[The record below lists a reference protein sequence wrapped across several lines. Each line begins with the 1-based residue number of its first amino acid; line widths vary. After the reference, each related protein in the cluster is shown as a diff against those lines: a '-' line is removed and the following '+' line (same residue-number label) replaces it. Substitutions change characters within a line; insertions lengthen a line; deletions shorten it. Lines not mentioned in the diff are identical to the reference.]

1 MLIRISL
8 IIAILAALAVGAL
21 NFVKVK
27 EKITTLKDQRDTE
40 QKAKVEAQTER
51 DKTKA
56 DLDKTTKDLKQTK
69 DTLELTSAER
79 DKAVTEAAIQL
90 AKATELTEKLAKTTQ
105 DRDDAQANL
114 QRYKL
119 TGFQPEQILAFGKQI
134 KDAQDALEVAMEEK
148 KILLHELAKTKAR
161 LAKYEDREWTP
172 PALPANLKGKI
183 LVADPK
189 WEFVVLDVGEN
200 QGVLEDGE
208 LLVNRNG
215 KLIAKIR
222 VRSVQKDRSI
232 ANVLPGWKLADL
244 MEGDQVIAANPAS

>member
-27 EKITTLKDQRDTE
+27 EKIETLK
-40 QKAKVEAQTER
+40 TER
-51 DKTKA
+51 DDWHGKFTKTDEDLTRTKGE
-56 DLDKTTKDLKQTK
+56 LDKTAKDLKQTK

-79 DKAVTEAAIQL
+79 DKAVAEAATQL

-134 KDAQDALEVAMEEK
+134 KDAQEALEVANEEK
-148 KILLHELAKTKAR
+148 KILTRELIKTKAR

-172 PALPANLKGKI
+172 PALPASLKGKV
-183 LVADPK
+183 LVVDPR
-189 WEFVVLDVGEN
+189 WEFVLLDVGEN

-215 KLIAKIR
+215 KLIAKVR
-222 VRSVQKDRSI
+222 VHGVLKDRCY
-232 ANVLPGWKLADL
+232 ANVLPGWKLGDL

>member
-27 EKITTLKDQRDTE
+27 EKITTLKDQRDAE

-69 DTLELTSAER
+69 DTLELTTAER
-79 DKAVTEAAIQL
+79 DKAVAEAAAQTKH
-90 AKATELTEKLAKTTQ
+90 AAELTDKLTKTTQ
-105 DRDDAQANL
+105 ERDEAQAYL
-114 QRYKL
+114 QRYKV
-119 TGFQPEQILAFGKQI
+119 TGVQPEQIVTFNKQI
-134 KDAQDALEVAMEEK
+134 KDLQDAIEVATEEK
-148 KILLHELAKTKAR
+148 KILSHELTKTKAELAKYKDPGWA
-161 LAKYEDREWTP
+161 P
-172 PALPANLKGKI
+172 PQLPANLKGKI
-183 LVADPK
+183 LAYDPK

-215 KLIAKIR
+215 KLIAKVR
-222 VRSVQKDRSI
+222 VRTVEKNRSR
-232 ANVLPGWKLADL
+232 ANVLPGWKLGEL
-244 MEGDQVIAANPAS
+244 MEGDLVIAANPAS

>member
-27 EKITTLKDQRDTE
+27 EKIETLK
-40 QKAKVEAQTER
+40 TER
-51 DKTKA
+51 NDWHGKFTKTDEDLTRTKG
-56 DLDKTTKDLKQTK
+56 DLDKASKDLKQTK

-79 DKAVTEAAIQL
+79 DKAVAEAAANL
-90 AKATELTEKLAKTTQ
+90 AKATELTDKLTKTTEDLVAKSQ
-105 DRDDAQANL
+105 DLAAF
-114 QRYKL
+114 KA
-119 TGFQPEQILAFGKQI
+119 TGQTPEQIITFANQI
-134 KDAQDALEVAMEEK
+134 KQAQDALEVAIEEK
-148 KILLHELAKTKAR
+148 KILSRELTKAKTQLAKI
-161 LAKYEDREWTP
+161 LDPEWKP
-172 PALPANLKGKI
+172 PPLPASLKGKI

-215 KLIAKIR
+215 KLIAKVR
-222 VRSVQKDRSI
+222 VRSVQKDRCI
-232 ANVLPGWKLADL
+232 ANVLPGWKLGDL

>member
-8 IIAILAALAVGAL
+8 IIAILAALAVGTL

-27 EKITTLKDQRDTE
+27 EKIETLK
-40 QKAKVEAQTER
+40 TER
-51 DKTKA
+51 DDWHGKFTKTDE
-56 DLDKTTKDLKQTK
+56 DLTRTKGELEKTVKDLKQTK

-79 DKAVTEAAIQL
+79 DRAVAEAAAQL
-90 AKATELTEKLAKTTQ
+90 AKANELTEKLAKTTQ

-134 KDAQDALEVAMEEK
+134 KDTQDALEVALEEK
-148 KILLHELAKTKAR
+148 KILLHELAKTKAE
-161 LAKYEDREWTP
+161 LAKYKDPAWAP

-215 KLIAKIR
+215 KLIAKVR
-222 VRSVQKDRSI
+222 VRSVQKNRCI

-244 MEGDQVIAANPAS
+244 MEGDMVIAANPAS